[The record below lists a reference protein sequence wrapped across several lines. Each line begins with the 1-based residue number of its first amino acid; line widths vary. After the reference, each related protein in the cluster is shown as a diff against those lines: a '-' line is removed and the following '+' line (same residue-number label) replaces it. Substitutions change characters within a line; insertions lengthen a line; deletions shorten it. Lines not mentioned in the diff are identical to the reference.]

1 MTPQR
6 RVILEELK
14 NFETHPTAREV
25 YDRVRDRLPRISLGT
40 VYRNLELLSRRG
52 MIHRLGLGSG
62 ERRYDG
68 DTDDHY
74 HLCCIRCGRIEDA
87 PMARLA
93 HLEEML
99 GKTNGYDVI
108 GHRIEFTGLCPSCKR
123 ASSNRTGGTEPLDER
138 GVNV

>member
-1 MTPQR
+1 MTTQR
-6 RVILEELK
+6 RVILDELRDS
-14 NFETHPTAREV
+14 EAHPTAREV

-52 MIHRLGLGSG
+52 LIHRLGLGTD

-74 HLCCIRCGRIEDA
+74 HLCCVRCGRIEDA
-87 PMARLA
+87 PMAPLP

-99 GKTNGYDVI
+99 GKAKGYDVT
-108 GHRIEFTGLCPSCKR
+108 GHRIEFTGLCPSCKA
-123 ASSNRTGGTEPLDER
+123 ASTER
-138 GVNV
+138 GTHP